1 MDIKERIRVNHVLM
15 IYASMSGNTEAIADV
30 IEESL
35 TEEGIEVVRK
45 EALDADAEEL
55 LAYDHVLLGAY
66 TWGEGELPDEF
77 LDFYE
82 DMENL
87 ELAGKKVAVFG
98 SGDMVYEH
106 FCAAVDLLEQRI
118 VERGGE
124 LVTEGLKVELAPY
137 GEDIERCQQFAKRFM
152 EKALLKSV

>member
-1 MDIKERIRVNHVLM
+1 MNHVLM
-15 IYASMSGNTEAIADV
+15 IYASMSGNTEAIADL

-35 TEEGIEVVRK
+35 IEEGIEVVRK

-82 DMENL
+82 EMENL
-87 ELAGKKVAVFG
+87 ELEGKKIAVFG
-98 SGDMVYEH
+98 SGDMAYEH

-124 LVTEGLKVELAPY
+124 LVTEGLKIELAPY
-137 GEDIERCQQFAKRFM
+137 GEDSERCKQFAKRFI
-152 EKALLKSV
+152 EKALLKSA